1 MYDSSEGRG
10 GLPATAASDGA
21 PGRTSDVTGWHG
33 CAGRGGAPGID
44 ERRNAGGGVVDG
56 EGNEPPPPP
65 TSTST
70 VTFRS
75 EGYANR
81 KVHSRKTAWNIL
93 IYMYIIYDI
102 NNYIQGVINY
112 TARMIERMQIYQKCN
127 FSPANRDS
135 ELLWIY
141 ITHNMM

>member
-1 MYDSSEGRG
+1 MYDSREGSRG

-56 EGNEPPPPP
+56 EGNEPPPTP
-65 TSTST
+65 TSTPTST

-81 KVHSRKTAWNIL
+81 TVHSRKTASGIFLYTYNIR
-93 IYMYIIYDI
+93 Y
-102 NNYIQGVINY
+102 
-112 TARMIERMQIYQKCN
+112 
-127 FSPANRDS
+127 
-135 ELLWIY
+135 
-141 ITHNMM
+141 